1 MLILMS
7 MQFLSSRNALPGGLA
22 EKRRRTAVWRVMS
35 LLFLAATGFLTACRP
50 AEVVYPTP
58 IIPASVGEFPAPAGE
73 SGPPTP
79 VITPQTGTVLID
91 SDTAVSPP
99 IPQPTTQPSVS
110 APASGWRLGAVPGTP
125 AELLAQVQTVIEN
138 SADQFVWVGAAE
150 ADVTIAAVTAQ
161 AQEARPFYTAVYA
174 AAAPF
179 ATISDAISLA
189 ELQAAW
195 RSSGGQ
201 PLLVSSETATSLTAV
216 WGAPSPAV
224 QTLPAAQLV
233 DELWAQRPSLTI
245 VPFDELQPEL
255 KVLRLDGVSPLD
267 RDFDPGMYPL
277 TVAFGV
283 SGEATAVDAFL
294 TAWSGPDSN
303 YQPDKLTRVALT
315 GVTALVRATAYNM
328 EQNGISW
335 PGEEVAA
342 VLQAADIAHVSNEVS
357 FAPDCP
363 YPNPIGGTT
372 FCSRDSYFAL
382 LQTIGTDVVELT
394 GNHLNDWGLE
404 NLLRTIEMYRAAD
417 MAMFGG
423 GVNAAAAAEPA
434 LFEINGNRIAFVGCN
449 SFGPTYAWATET
461 EPGARQCDDT
471 MAAQIRQLADEGYV
485 VVATLQ
491 YTEYYE
497 YAPTAQQKADFEALI
512 AAGATAVS
520 GSQGHHAQGFGFY
533 QGGFIHYGPG
543 NLFFDQMDMLGTRQ
557 TFVDTYTVYDGR
569 LLNVDLW
576 TGLIESYARPRLM
589 TQDER
594 AQALTA
600 VFQASGW

>member
-7 MQFLSSRNALPGGLA
+7 MQFLSSRNALPGGLTG
-22 EKRRRTAVWRVMS
+22 KRRRTAVWQAIS
-35 LLFLAATGFLTACRP
+35 LLLLAAFGFLTACRP

-58 IIPASVGEFPAPAGE
+58 IIPASVGEFAAPAGE

-79 VITPQTGTVLID
+79 VITPQAGTVLVD

-99 IPQPTTQPSVS
+99 IAQPTIA
-110 APASGWRLGAVPGTP
+110 APANGWRLGTVPGTP
-125 AELLAQVQTVIEN
+125 PELLSQVQTVIEN
-138 SADQFVWVGAAE
+138 SAGQFVWVGAAE
-150 ADVTIAAVTAQ
+150 ADVTLATVTAQ
-161 AQEARPFYTAVYA
+161 APDARPFYTAVYA

-179 ATISDAISLA
+179 ATVSDAISLA
-189 ELQAAW
+189 ELQTAW
-195 RSSGGQ
+195 QSGGGQ
-201 PLLVSSETATSLTAV
+201 PLLVSSETAASLTAV

-233 DELWAQRPSLTI
+233 DDLWAQRPSLTI
-245 VPFDELQPEL
+245 VPFDELRPEL

-267 RDFDPGMYPL
+267 RHFDPGTYPL

-283 SGEATAVDAFL
+283 SGEETAVAAFL
-294 TAWSGPDSN
+294 AAWSGPTSN
-303 YQPDKLTRVALT
+303 YQPEKLTRLALT

-335 PGEEVAA
+335 PGEDVAP

-372 FCSRDSYFAL
+372 FCSRDSYFEL
-382 LQTIGTDVVELT
+382 LQNIGTDVVELT
-394 GNHLNDWGLE
+394 GNHLNDWGRE
-404 NLLRTIEMYRAAD
+404 NLLRTIEMYQTAG

-449 SFGPTYAWATET
+449 SFGPTYAWATAT

-557 TFVDTYTVYDGR
+557 TFADTYTVYNGR
-569 LLNVDLW
+569 LLNVELW
-576 TGLIESYARPRLM
+576 TGLIENYARPRLM
-589 TQDER
+589 TPDER

>member
-7 MQFLSSRNALPGGLA
+7 MQFLSSRNALPGGLTG
-22 EKRRRTAVWRVMS
+22 KRRRTAVWQAIS
-35 LLFLAATGFLTACRP
+35 LLLLAAFGFLTACRP

-58 IIPASVGEFPAPAGE
+58 IIPASVGEFAAPAGE

-79 VITPQTGTVLID
+79 VITPQAGTVLVD

-99 IPQPTTQPSVS
+99 IAQPTIA
-110 APASGWRLGAVPGTP
+110 APANGWRLGTVPGTP
-125 AELLAQVQTVIEN
+125 PELLSQVQTVIEN
-138 SADQFVWVGAAE
+138 SAGQFVWVGAAE
-150 ADVTIAAVTAQ
+150 ADVTLATVTAQ
-161 AQEARPFYTAVYA
+161 APDARPFYTAVYA

-179 ATISDAISLA
+179 ATVSDAISLA
-189 ELQAAW
+189 ELQTAW
-195 RSSGGQ
+195 QSGGGQ
-201 PLLVSSETATSLTAV
+201 PLLVSSETAASLTAV

-233 DELWAQRPSLTI
+233 DDLWAQRPSLTI
-245 VPFDELQPEL
+245 VPFDELRPEL

-267 RDFDPGMYPL
+267 RHFDPGTYPL

-283 SGEATAVDAFL
+283 SGEETAVAAFL
-294 TAWSGPDSN
+294 AAWSGPTSN
-303 YQPDKLTRVALT
+303 YQPEKLTRLALT

-335 PGEEVAA
+335 PGEDVAP

-372 FCSRDSYFAL
+372 FCSRDSYFEL
-382 LQTIGTDVVELT
+382 LQNIGTDVVELT
-394 GNHLNDWGLE
+394 GNHLNDWGRE
-404 NLLRTIEMYRAAD
+404 NLLRTIEMYQTAG

-449 SFGPTYAWATET
+449 SFGPTYAWATAT

-485 VVATLQ
+485 VMATLQ

-497 YAPTAQQKADFEALI
+497 YAPTAQQQADFEALI

-557 TFVDTYTVYDGR
+557 TFADTYTVYNGR
-569 LLNVDLW
+569 LLNVELW
-576 TGLIESYARPRLM
+576 TGLIENYARPRLM
-589 TQDER
+589 TPDER